1 VPTSGTPLV
10 PSKGQVAFLM
20 QAQTQFLN
28 PPAELL
34 DIAARTNARVG
45 LLLDAEIT
53 RWNDIDPLLA
63 DPLESLRALVLAG
76 GKRLRPA
83 FCYWAH
89 VGAGGDPSDPIVVD
103 AGAGL
108 ELLHTFAL
116 VHDDI
121 MDGSLNRRGMR
132 AVHKQFE
139 DAHRANGWRAE
150 ERRFGEGVAI
160 LVGDLAFVYAD
171 LLLTNV
177 NPEAAAI
184 YNELRIEVNIGQY
197 LDLVGTVRGG
207 PTVESARRICR
218 YKSGKYTIERPLH
231 LGASLAGGLVKYQD
245 ALSAY
250 GLPLGEAFQ
259 LRDDLLGAMGD
270 ESLTGKPV
278 GDDLR
283 EGKPTSLVARALEA
297 SDATQRT
304 ALARIGHSDLQ
315 ADEVTELQQIFTDTG
330 AAAAVEADIT
340 LLRDEAID
348 AITKSGLL
356 PNATNALVDLAHYVT
371 NRDH

>member
-1 VPTSGTPLV
+1 V
-10 PSKGQVAFLM
+10 
-20 QAQTQFLN
+20 QTQIPN

-34 DIAARTNARVG
+34 DIAARTDARVR
-45 LLLDAEIT
+45 LLLDAEIA
-53 RWNDIDPLLA
+53 RWNAIDGLLA
-63 DPLESLRALVLAG
+63 DPLESLRSLVLAG

-89 VGAGGDPSDPIVVD
+89 VGAGGDPQDPIVVD

-139 DAHRANGWRAE
+139 DAHRVNGWRAE

-171 LLLTNV
+171 ILLTHV

-207 PTVESARRICR
+207 PTVESAKRICR

-231 LGASLAGGLVKYQD
+231 LGAALAGGLAKYQD

-297 SDATQRT
+297 ANASQQT
-304 ALARIGHSDLQ
+304 LLGRIGHADLTT
-315 ADEVTELQQIFTDTG
+315 DEVLELQQIFVATG
-330 AAAAVEADIT
+330 AAAGVEADIA
-340 LLRDEAID
+340 LLRNEAIA
-348 AITKSGLL
+348 AISGAGLL
-356 PNATNALVDLAHYVT
+356 PSATTALVELAHFVT
-371 NRDH
+371 DRDY

>member
-1 VPTSGTPLV
+1 
-10 PSKGQVAFLM
+10 M
-20 QAQTQFLN
+20 QAQTQFLH

-34 DIAARTNARVG
+34 DIAARTDARVG
-45 LLLDAEIT
+45 LLLDAEIA
-53 RWNDIDPLLA
+53 RWNEVDPLLA

-89 VGAGGDPSDPIVVD
+89 VGAGGDPSDPMVVD

-139 DAHRANGWRAE
+139 DVHRANGWRAE

-171 LLLTNV
+171 LLLTHV

-245 ALSAY
+245 SLSAY

-283 EGKPTSLVARALEA
+283 EGKPTSLVARALVAADA
-297 SDATQRT
+297 SQRKV
-304 ALARIGHSDLQ
+304 LARIGHGDLRS
-315 ADEVTELQQIFTDTG
+315 DEVAGMQQIFTDTG
-330 AAAAVEADIT
+330 AVAAVETDIT

-348 AITKSGLL
+348 AIANSGLL